1 MDMQLRHRRNRLLS
15 TQTKLRDSLQSMQM
29 LALSVEAP
37 ESRALIKAIELL
49 ELALHLLAESQPEPD
64 TKLHHRTRD
73 S

>member
-1 MDMQLRHRRNRLLS
+1 MQLRHRRNRLLS
-15 TQTKLRDSLQSMQM
+15 TQAKLRDSLQSMQM

-37 ESRALIKAIELL
+37 ESRALINAIELL

-64 TKLHHRTRD
+64 TKLHNRTRD